1 MPTMTRNCALCGAE
15 FTRKLSPSAL
25 AKGHGLYCS
34 ASCSGKMKPH
44 KTDRLSRKC
53 LQCGQDFETLPCH
66 VKKGGGKYCSESCRV
81 AALRGKPLSH
91 GHTWKNGRTPTYQ
104 VWANMKARCLIP
116 TTPVYPRYG
125 GRGIRICDR
134 WLSYDNFLTDMGE
147 VPKGMSI
154 ERIDNDGHYEPGNCR
169 WATRRDQYRNRST
182 NVLVIKDGRSLIL
195 KDAADAAGI
204 SVRSF
209 KKRMLKWPEDHWFDA
224 PKHSKSSET

>member
-1 MPTMTRNCALCGAE
+1 
-15 FTRKLSPSAL
+15 
-25 AKGHGLYCS
+25 
-34 ASCSGKMKPH
+34 
-44 KTDRLSRKC
+44 
-53 LQCGQDFETLPCH
+53 
-66 VKKGGGKYCSESCRV
+66 
-81 AALRGKPLSH
+81 
-91 GHTWKNGRTPTYQ
+91 
-104 VWANMKARCLIP
+104 
-116 TTPVYPRYG
+116 
-125 GRGIRICDR
+125 
-134 WLSYDNFLTDMGE
+134 MGE

-182 NVLVIKDGRSLIL
+182 NVLVVKDGRSLIL